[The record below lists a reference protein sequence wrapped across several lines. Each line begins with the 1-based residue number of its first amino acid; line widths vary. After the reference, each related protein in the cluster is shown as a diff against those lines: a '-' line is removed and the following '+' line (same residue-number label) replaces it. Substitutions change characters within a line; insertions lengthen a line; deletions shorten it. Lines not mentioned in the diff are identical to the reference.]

1 MSVLKQFWE
10 ENRVALIPGIIG
22 GFIHHHAFMK
32 EECGPEDRRLQSLK
46 LCHQKVVKDDVEV
59 IICVIWRQSPSDA
72 KDPILDGLEDEDSH
86 SDSEDEKIKNDF
98 YLALP
103 VAHRTLNSKG
113 SFTVH
118 QPSIQEKTKDG
129 YSCNSCS
136 THTDVFCHSLTY
148 DYDLCE
154 NCYRQEELD
163 GIVDKYRDN
172 MFTGKEYFGWNTY
185 DVPDDVE
192 VIEIENWH
200 TDPTIP
206 TIPTDPTTN

>member
-22 GFIHHHAFMK
+22 GFIYHHAFLK
-32 EECGPEDRRLQSLK
+32 EKLRDGGRRLQSLK
-46 LCHQKVVKDDVEV
+46 LCYQKVVKEDVEV
-59 IICVIWRQSPSDA
+59 IICVIRQQSPSDA
-72 KDPILDGLEDEDSH
+72 KDPLSDDEEEKDVH
-86 SDSEDEKIKNDF
+86 SDEEIKNDF

-103 VAHRTLNSKG
+103 VAHRVLNSK
-113 SFTVH
+113 SQFVVH
-118 QPSIQEKTKDG
+118 QPSIREKTKDG
-129 YSCNSCS
+129 YFCNSCS

-154 NCYRQEELD
+154 NCYRQEEED

-185 DVPDDVE
+185 DVSDDVE
-192 VIEIENWH
+192 VLEIKNWH
-200 TDPTIP
+200 NLSSEPTNNP
-206 TIPTDPTTN
+206 TK

>member
-22 GFIHHHAFMK
+22 GFIHHHAFLK
-32 EECGPEDRRLQSLK
+32 EEGSDEERRLQSLK
-46 LCHQKVVKDDVEV
+46 LCYQKVVKEDVEV
-59 IICVIWRQSPSDA
+59 IICVIHQQSPSDT
-72 KDPILDGLEDEDSH
+72 KDPLSDDEEEKDSY
-86 SDSEDEKIKNDF
+86 SDEEITNDF

-118 QPSIQEKTKDG
+118 QPSIQEKAEGG

-154 NCYRQEELD
+154 NCYRQEESD

-200 TDPTIP
+200 TSY
-206 TIPTDPTTN
+206 